1 MTRDRS
7 PKERTDAMRRGP
19 RRGLLVILAVLAAG
33 CATPR
38 VAYTKPGATDA
49 ERKRDEAE
57 CFQGAIGH
65 NPSAHVLLPLTVD
78 REVFRSCLEQRGYVP
93 VR

>member
-1 MTRDRS
+1 MIPGRWL
-7 PKERTDAMRRGP
+7 GP
-19 RRGLLVILAVLAAG
+19 LAILAVLTAG

-57 CFQGAIGH
+57 CFKGALGH
-65 NPSAHVLLPLTVD
+65 NASEHVLVPLTVD
-78 REVFRSCLEQRGYVP
+78 RELFRSCLERRGYVP
-93 VR
+93 VRE

>member
-1 MTRDRS
+1 MIRARWLGVLITL
-7 PKERTDAMRRGP
+7 AA
-19 RRGLLVILAVLAAG
+19 LVAG